1 MYPRIHGEAMSF
13 GLTFLLRMRIWAL
26 LLLAAIGLQAAE
38 PIRAPLERAP
48 GSAWSSATSDL
59 ALSPSRRGE
68 DGAQDTA
75 PQPPQPLP
83 ERSTAGLSPNAP
95 AVLAALSL
103 APRAQAP
110 PPQRHP
116 ARPPNSTAPP
126 RA

>member
-1 MYPRIHGEAMSF
+1 MSF

-68 DGAQDTA
+68 DGAQDVA

-83 ERSTAGLSPNAP
+83 DRSAGRLSRHAP
-95 AVLAALSL
+95 AVLAALLL
-103 APRAQAP
+103 APRAQSP
-110 PPQRHP
+110 PAQRHP
-116 ARPPNSTAPP
+116 ARR